1 MVERH
6 PERVAVLRY
15 EDLKA
20 DTRGQLARVC
30 EHFGIDGVTPDLLD
44 DVIAASSKDEMAK
57 RPNPKVDRI
66 VVRTDTR
73 PADDWYNDAD
83 RRFFAEVCRRNLKY
97 TFGYKYW

>member
-1 MVERH
+1 
-6 PERVAVLRY
+6 
-15 EDLKA
+15 
-20 DTRGQLARVC
+20 
-30 EHFGIDGVTPDLLD
+30 
-44 DVIAASSKDEMAK
+44 MAK